1 MKKFVSLL
9 LALVVTLSMSFS
21 VMTVASFAEESNSL
35 KVVVQ
40 KGDVSKEYDLSTMEL
55 KDYTFSIINN
65 GDTVE
70 ARTVKGVL
78 VSKLLK
84 DAGITFGKNEA
95 LEINCVD
102 YDPEVMNYSD
112 LMVNRYCYTNITK
125 LNALKGIAK
134 VKAAKKQAS
143 SPVLAVE
150 SVDDVKLY
158 FGQAYITERNLPKCL
173 DNVYKIVVTSKQE
186 KKQASKPEFMT
197 ASTVEAG
204 SQLDFVTTKDHNK
217 QFIHYS
223 VDGKNPTVSNSRIY
237 NCVPKAKPDPQYNK
251 YTFKKVGY
259 YTVKAVVKSCLMKD
273 SAVASQKFTV
283 KPAKA
288 EVTELTAGKT
298 SATVKIKSQ
307 KSSGVTGYE
316 VSYQKDGSTKWNS
329 VKTTKT
335 SCKLTKL
342 KKGNSYYVKVRAYA
356 KVKSGKKTKTLYG
369 AYGDVEVV
377 AVKL

>member
-9 LALVVTLSMSFS
+9 LTLVVTLSMSFS
-21 VMTVASFAEESNSL
+21 VMTVASFAGESNGL

-55 KDYTFSIINN
+55 KNYTFSIINN

-78 VSKLLK
+78 VSELLK
-84 DAGITFGKNEA
+84 DAGITFGKDEA

-158 FGQAYITERNLPKCL
+158 LGQAYITERNLPKCL
-173 DNVYKIVVTSKQE
+173 DNVYKIVVTSKKE

-197 ASTVEAG
+197 ASTVEAE
-204 SQLDFVTTKDHNK
+204 SQLNFVTTKDHNK

-237 NCVPKAKPDPQYNK
+237 NCAPKAKPDPKYNK

-259 YTVKAVVKSCLMKD
+259 YTAKAVVKSCLMKD

-288 EVTELTAGKT
+288 EVTKLTAEKT

-316 VSYQKDGSTKWNS
+316 VYYQKDGSTKWNS